1 MQSSKD
7 PLQDMHSM
15 PMSKKERLIV
25 FCVAIAAFT
34 FQFEAFLINVALP
47 TMARE
52 LHASSTEISFVVL
65 AYLLATTIALVPAGK
80 LGDRFGLRK
89 TFLTGCAVAAAATL
103 LCGLATDLQTLC
115 ICRFFQGLGIGIMV
129 AAAYAMIP
137 VWIGKPHTGYGY
149 GILSMG
155 ASIGM
160 VAGLPLGGVLSHT
173 LSWQWIFLITAPVF
187 IGLFFF
193 AMYVLPSEE
202 SHLHKR
208 AKINWLGLAPLCL
221 MLTCAVL
228 TLSLGG
234 ELGWTSTIIL
244 SLSSLAL
251 LSAGLLFSCR
261 HSRYALF
268 SAEIFRSPGFIP
280 GLAVLF
286 IFSAAITGVRFLL
299 PFYLQLS
306 CGLTIL
312 MSSLFLIIY
321 PISLAAAGIWAG
333 KRADQTGS
341 RSLVIGACVIA
352 VLVCYGYALFL
363 DSPGR
368 WLVILFVLGLG
379 VATGLFY
386 APNNRFCMSDVPDD
400 LKSQASAL
408 MPVGLNM
415 GSLIG
420 VSLFETVFVIHT
432 SEGSMAIGTNTQT
445 AGYLPSELNH
455 SFTDAFEL
463 AALLFVAC
471 GLLVYTAYRSSTGRS
486 KKTGSL

>member
-1 MQSSKD
+1 MQSSND
-7 PLQDMHSM
+7 PLQDLRSI
-15 PMSKKERLIV
+15 PLSKKERLII

-52 LHASSTEISFVVL
+52 LHASSTEISFAVL

-103 LCGLATDLQTLC
+103 LCGMATDLPTLC

-160 VAGLPLGGVLSHT
+160 VAGLPVGGILSHT
-173 LSWQWIFLITAPVF
+173 LSWQWIFLITAPAF
-187 IGLFFF
+187 IGLFYF
-193 AMYVLPSEE
+193 AWHVLPRDE
-202 SHLHKR
+202 SHNRKHT
-208 AKINWLGLAPLCL
+208 KINWLGLAPLCL

-234 ELGWTSTIIL
+234 ELGWTSITIL
-244 SLSSLAL
+244 SLSFLTL

-268 SAEIFRSPGFIP
+268 SAEIFRARGFIP

-286 IFSAAITGVRFLL
+286 IFSVAITGVRFLL

-306 CGLTIL
+306 CGLTVL
-312 MSSLFLIIY
+312 TSSLFLIIY
-321 PISLAAAGIWAG
+321 PISLAVAGVWAG

-341 RSLVIGACVIA
+341 RSLVVCACILA
-352 VLVCYGYALFL
+352 ALVCYGYALFL

-368 WLVILFVLGLG
+368 WFAILFVLGLG
-379 VATGLFY
+379 VATGVFY
-386 APNNRFCMSDVPDD
+386 APNNRFCMSDVPEA
-400 LKSQASAL
+400 LKFQASAL

-432 SEGSMAIGTNTQT
+432 SGGSIAMGTNAQA
-445 AGYLPSELNH
+445 AGYLPIELNH

-463 AALLFVAC
+463 AAFLFVVCA
-471 GLLVYTAYRSSTGRS
+471 LLVYTSYRSGTGRS
-486 KKTGSL
+486 